1 MSDQQSLRERKKRA
15 TRQAISNVATRLFL
29 ERGFDEVTVAEIA
42 EAANV
47 AKMTVFN
54 YFPRKEDLFFDREEE
69 GRVLLRDA
77 LERRPRNQPP
87 VAALRILVDQLV
99 EQNHPFAKFTAGTAR
114 FWHTVT
120 LSPALSARVR
130 ELRDALV
137 TDLAEML
144 SDTVG
149 KPKSNPEAHL
159 LASMLLATWQVA
171 YSEGLRQHRRGAAN
185 NAVRL
190 SFVNLIERGF
200 TGITAALRGTP
211 YV

>member
-1 MSDQQSLRERKKRA
+1 MPDPQSLRERKKRA

-29 ERGFDEVTVAEIA
+29 ERGFDEVTVTEIA

-54 YFPRKEDLFFDREEE
+54 YFARKEDLFFDREEE

-77 LERRPRNQPP
+77 LAKRSRGESP
-87 VAALRILVDQLV
+87 VAALRALFDQLL

-114 FWHTVT
+114 FWHTVA
-120 LSPALSARVR
+120 LSPALSARAR
-130 ELRDALV
+130 EMRDAFV

-144 SDTVG
+144 SDAVG
-149 KPKSNPEAHL
+149 KPKSDPEARL

-171 YSEGLRQHRRGAAN
+171 YGEGLRQQRKGAAS

-190 SFVNLIERGF
+190 SFVNLVERGF
-200 TGITAALRGTP
+200 TGITAAMRRTP

>member
-1 MSDQQSLRERKKRA
+1 MPDQQGLRERKKRA
-15 TRQAISNVATRLFL
+15 TRQAISNIATGLFL

-69 GRVLLRDA
+69 GRVLLREA
-77 LERRPRNQPP
+77 LEKRSRSEPP
-87 VAALRILVDQLV
+87 LAALRILVDQLV
-99 EQNHPFAKFTAGTAR
+99 EQNHPFAKFTTGTAR
-114 FWHTVT
+114 FWQTVT
-120 LSPALSARVR
+120 LSPTLSARAR
-130 ELRDALV
+130 ELRDAFV

-144 SDTVG
+144 SDAVG
-149 KPKSNPEAHL
+149 KPKSNPEARL

-171 YSEGLRQHRRGAAN
+171 YSEGLRQHRKGAGS
-185 NAVRL
+185 NAVRR
-190 SFVNLIERGF
+190 SFINLIERGF
-200 TGITAALRGTP
+200 TGITAAMRGTP

>member
-1 MSDQQSLRERKKRA
+1 MPDPQSLRERKKRA
-15 TRQAISNVATRLFL
+15 TRQAISNVATGLFL

-69 GRVLLRDA
+69 GRALLRDA
-77 LERRPRNQPP
+77 LAKRSRGESP
-87 VAALRILVDQLV
+87 VAALRTLCDRLL

-114 FWHTVT
+114 FWHTVA
-120 LSPALSARVR
+120 LSPALSARAR
-130 ELRDALV
+130 EMRDAFV

-144 SDTVG
+144 SDAVG
-149 KPKSNPEAHL
+149 KPKYDPEARL

-171 YSEGLRQHRRGAAN
+171 YWEGLRQQRKGAASH
-185 NAVRL
+185 AVRL

-200 TGITAALRGTP
+200 TGITAAMRRTP

>member
-1 MSDQQSLRERKKRA
+1 MPDPQSLRERKKRA
-15 TRQAISNVATRLFL
+15 TRHAISNVATRLFL
-29 ERGFDEVTVAEIA
+29 ERGFDEVTVTEIA

-54 YFPRKEDLFFDREEE
+54 YFARKEDLFFDREEE

-77 LERRPRNQPP
+77 LAKRSRGESP
-87 VAALRILVDQLV
+87 VAALRALFDQLL

-114 FWHTVT
+114 FWHTVA
-120 LSPALSARVR
+120 LSPALSARAR
-130 ELRDALV
+130 EMRDAFV

-144 SDTVG
+144 SDAVG
-149 KPKSNPEAHL
+149 KPKYDPEARL

-171 YSEGLRQHRRGAAN
+171 YGEGLRQQRKGAAS

-190 SFVNLIERGF
+190 SFVNLVERGF
-200 TGITAALRGTP
+200 TGITAAMRRTP